1 MPSVETNRARIIAM
15 LERDGWQLV
24 RHGKEHDVYRHPAK
38 PGTAVVPRHRT
49 LSPGVARSIAKTA
62 GW

>member
-1 MPSVETNRARIIAM
+1 MPSVETNRAGIVAM
-15 LERDGWQLV
+15 LERDGWQPV
-24 RHGKEHDVYRHPAK
+24 RHGEEHDVYRPPAK

-49 LSPGVARSIAKTA
+49 LPPGVARSIAEAA